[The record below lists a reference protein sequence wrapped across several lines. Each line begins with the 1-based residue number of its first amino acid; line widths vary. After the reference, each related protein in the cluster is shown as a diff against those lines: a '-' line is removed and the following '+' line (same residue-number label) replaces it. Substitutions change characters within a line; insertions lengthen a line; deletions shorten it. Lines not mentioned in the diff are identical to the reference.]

1 MVPAQY
7 LIFTLFFAVVWS
19 QQPST
24 TPVPILKQINRQ
36 NDDGSYSYGYENAD
50 GSFKIETKYTN
61 GEVYGKYGYVDA
73 EGKGREVEYGAPKRG
88 FEPAG
93 TGIDVPPPTLVNE
106 NALQNAD
113 YDDGQYREDPSIYWK
128 TDKFNSVPAAKSAP
142 SKSAAPAPAPAPSKQ
157 SWSAPQQQ
165 TRSWSAV
172 QIVPVLM
179 IFTLFFAVVWSQQPS
194 TTPVPILKQINRQN
208 DDGSYSYGYENADGS
223 FKIET
228 KYTNGEVYGKYG
240 YVDAEGKVREV
251 EYGATKRG
259 FEPAG
264 TGIDVPPPTLVNE
277 NALQNADYDDGQY
290 REDPSIYWKT
300 DKFNSVPAAK
310 SAPSK
315 SAAPAPAPAPSKQSW
330 SAPQQQTR
338 SWSAPQQ

>member
-1 MVPAQY
+1 MDSVDCLISLLIQIG
-7 LIFTLFFAVVWS
+7 LMSSFLFSMFQIFTLFFAVVWS
-19 QQPST
+19 QQPS
-24 TPVPILKQINRQ
+24 
-36 NDDGSYSYGYENAD
+36 S
-50 GSFKIETKYTN
+50 
-61 GEVYGKYGYVDA
+61 
-73 EGKGREVEYGAPKRG
+73 
-88 FEPAG
+88 
-93 TGIDVPPPTLVNE
+93 
-106 NALQNAD
+106 
-113 YDDGQYREDPSIYWK
+113 
-128 TDKFNSVPAAKSAP
+128 
-142 SKSAAPAPAPAPSKQ
+142 
-157 SWSAPQQQ
+157 
-165 TRSWSAV
+165 
-172 QIVPVLM
+172 
-179 IFTLFFAVVWSQQPS
+179 
-194 TTPVPILKQINRQN
+194 TPVPILKQINRQN

-338 SWSAPQQ
+338 SWSAPQQPAQNWNVAPQQNWNFAPQPVPSWQAPQQSLWEAPQPLFAPQQQRSWAPPQQQRSWAQPQQPSWQAPVQQWAAPQQQAVDPNLFLGHPAKNFDLASGSYSISYNG